1 MSSSKADIEL
11 IVGLGNIGPQYADT
25 RHNAGFWF
33 VEELAQRGGGV
44 FRQEAR
50 FHGELAQLDVDGRP
64 CRVLKPG
71 TLMNRS
77 GQSVG
82 ACARFFK
89 LAPEQLVVVHDELD
103 LPAGV
108 VRLKFGGGHGGHNG
122 LRDLVAHLGTRDF
135 YRLRI
140 GIGRP
145 PPGQDVVGYVLGR
158 PSKADVE
165 AIEDAIDQA
174 FDALPLIMAGE
185 MGKAMQRLNTR

>member
-1 MSSSKADIEL
+1 
-11 IVGLGNIGPQYADT
+11 
-25 RHNAGFWF
+25 
-33 VEELAQRGGGV
+33 
-44 FRQEAR
+44 
-50 FHGELAQLDVDGRP
+50 
-64 CRVLKPG
+64 
-71 TLMNRS
+71 MNRS

-122 LRDLVAHLGTRDF
+122 LRDIVAHLGTRDF
-135 YRLRI
+135 YRLRV

-158 PSKADVE
+158 PSKADVD
-165 AIEDAIDQA
+165 AIEDSIDQA

-185 MGKAMQRLNTR
+185 MDKAMQRLNTR